1 MHILITGGAGFIGSN
16 LARTLLRRGDSI
28 SILDNLSTG
37 RLDNVEDLMGHGRFS
52 FAFDDISNLQVLD
65 RLASEADVIVHLAAA
80 VGVELV
86 VARPTE
92 TIETNVLGTHVVLAA
107 VLSGG
112 IFGDHASPISDTTIL
127 SFIGAGCTHV
137 EHVRTQLPY
146 ASTAG
151 VAALAG
157 FLLAAVWPSAWA
169 LGPVLALLFA
179 MALISHRLAG
189 RAGRAVRRSR

>member
-1 MHILITGGAGFIGSN
+1 MADRPGFTGSAWACYAILMPIALPLAVRTGLPI
-16 LARTLLRRGDSI
+16 
-28 SILDNLSTG
+28 
-37 RLDNVEDLMGHGRFS
+37 
-52 FAFDDISNLQVLD
+52 
-65 RLASEADVIVHLAAA
+65 
-80 VGVELV
+80 
-86 VARPTE
+86 
-92 TIETNVLGTHVVLAA
+92 HVVLAA

-127 SFIGAGCTHV
+127 SSIGAGCTHV